1 LPTKSDR
8 ELVAACLNG
17 ESWAWDALLDR
28 YSRLV
33 YAVALRAGLT
43 PEDAEDVFQTVFIR
57 LLENLHRLR
66 EPQAIA
72 AWLITTAKRA
82 SWNLLHQEQREPAIA
97 EWLLKTQPEE
107 ALWADQALVGEALE
121 QVGERCKELLRLL
134 YYDPDAP
141 SYEVISQRLKM
152 PLGSIGPTRARCLD
166 KLHEILQAMGMR

>member
-1 LPTKSDR
+1 MPTKSDH
-8 ELVAACLNG
+8 ELIAACLNG
-17 ESWAWDALLDR
+17 ESWAWNALVDR

-33 YAVALRAGLT
+33 YAMALRAGLT

-57 LLENLHRLR
+57 LLENLQRLR

-82 SWNLLHQEQREPAIA
+82 SWNLLRKEQREPAIA
-97 EWLLKTQPEE
+97 EWLLKTQAEE
-107 ALWADQALVGEALE
+107 TLWADQALVREALE
-121 QVGERCKELLRLL
+121 QVGERCKVLLRLL

-141 SYEVISQRLKM
+141 SYEAISQQLKM
-152 PLGSIGPTRARCLD
+152 PLGSVGPTRARCLS